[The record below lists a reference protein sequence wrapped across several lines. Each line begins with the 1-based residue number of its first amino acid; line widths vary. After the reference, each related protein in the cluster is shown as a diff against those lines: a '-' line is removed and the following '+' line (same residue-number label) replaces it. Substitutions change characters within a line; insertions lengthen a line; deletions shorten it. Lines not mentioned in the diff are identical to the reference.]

1 MRKVLLNLVLTLL
14 LFSVVNPVAYQAGT
28 VIAKGQ
34 IAQSTRFTVRDQNY
48 SIVKHLHQAAEFSFH
63 THVQAK
69 PCWSNTD
76 ARIDGTQYSL
86 LCHTLLQQNL
96 KAIPHQQQL
105 YLKLLYPFHFFS

>member
-48 SIVKHLHQAAEFSFH
+48 SIVKHLHQASDVSFN

-69 PCWSNTD
+69 PCWSGTD
-76 ARIDGTQYSL
+76 TNLDGTQFSL
-86 LCHTLLQQNL
+86 LCRTLIKQNL